1 MYYEEKRERERKVTD
16 SIKKRIVVE
25 THRYFEAARARVVEW
40 IDENGGKRKKV
51 ETVFQLTTNLE
62 TT

>member
-1 MYYEEKRERERKVTD
+1 MYYEEKRERKRKVTD

-25 THRYFEAARARVVEW
+25 THRYFEAARARAVEW